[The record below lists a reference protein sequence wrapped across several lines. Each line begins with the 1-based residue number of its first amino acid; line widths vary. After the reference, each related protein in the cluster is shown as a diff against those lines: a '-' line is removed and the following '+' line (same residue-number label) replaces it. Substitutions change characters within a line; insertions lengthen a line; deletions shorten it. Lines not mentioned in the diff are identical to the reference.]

1 MKQAVSKF
9 GFIWER
15 AGIFIMLAVLIILF
29 AVINPDFRKVDN
41 ISNILLQCTPI
52 GIAAVGMTFAIISGA
67 FDLSVGSTMAL
78 TACVMVSLIG
88 VVGFYGA
95 VAAGVVLGFLLGLLN
110 GLIVTKIRIPP
121 FIATLGTL
129 WVYRAFAYIYTQNK
143 PVQSTD
149 AVFTSW
155 GDNLAYMPRLFM
167 VMLVCYAAGFFLLY
181 NTPFGRYVFA
191 IGSNRKAAILSG
203 INVGRVT
210 LFVFAL
216 AGVFS
221 AIGGIALAVRLW
233 SAKADTASGYELMI
247 IAAAVLG
254 GTSLKGGSGT
264 LAGTFGAA
272 ILFAVIYNAMD
283 MFQVQSYWQKIAL
296 GGILLVALSLDG
308 LRRKHM
314 ILSTEPVR
322 CPLRDKGELT
332 NEK

>member
-15 AGIFIMLAVLIILF
+15 AGIFIILAVLIILF
-29 AVINPDFRKVDN
+29 AVINPDFRKTDN

-78 TACVMVSLIG
+78 TACIMVSLIG

-143 PVQSTD
+143 PMQSTD

-155 GDNLAYMPRLFM
+155 GDNFAYMPRLFM
-167 VMLVCYAAGFFLLY
+167 VMLACYTAGFFLLY
-181 NTPFGRYVFA
+181 NTSFGRYVFA

-210 LFVFAL
+210 LLVFAL
-216 AGVFS
+216 AGLFS

-247 IAAAVLG
+247 IAAVVLG

-272 ILFAVIYNAMD
+272 ILFAIVYNAMD

-308 LRRKHM
+308 LRRKYM
-314 ILSTEPVR
+314 ILATEPAQS
-322 CPLRDKGELT
+322 PLRDKGELI